1 MPELGR
7 MLGRGL
13 TATTKKSPAPSG
25 GLRNPFAAVVFEV
38 LGDDLG
44 IVGVALRTLAAL
56 IDAV

>member
-38 LGDDLG
+38 LDDLG